1 MGLAEAWGSLKSMR
15 FNQDKTAFCCAF
27 QDGARVFNLEPIRE
41 RAHYTEDQVRVQ
53 GAGGT
58 GGQQCSG
65 YRVCCEVKILE
76 CGLRCRVQWGMVLQ

>member
-41 RAHYTEDQVRVQ
+41 RAHYTEDQVRVHLHLHP
-53 GAGGT
+53 G
-58 GGQQCSG
+58 CSA
-65 YRVCCEVKILE
+65 EV
-76 CGLRCRVQWGMVLQ
+76 Q